1 MSAPLVAKRMPGRRG
16 ASEQNSSRGPAM
28 HPTAGLNPPNTFA
41 DLTVGCALSG
51 RPAPAIGWQVPC
63 TCGPRPR
70 PVLRVTSIFIR
81 APSLASLLAS
91 LKHLH
96 AHVHGE
102 RPPSRGVPCQVSP
115 IAQYAVSWRMLT
127 RDKLRGQAGQWSPT
141 RSVGRRQSQRPQAD
155 QGSLQ
160 DLEPL
165 VGFGRGFGW
174 RGGSVHHAGRQLP
187 VRAAE
192 AVRPALVV
200 PDPTFQNGWPA
211 STRFHQ
217 DGCEL
222 ENDPDDRP
230 EHL

>member
-1 MSAPLVAKRMPGRRG
+1 MPGRRG

-28 HPTAGLNPPNTFA
+28 HPTAGLNRPNTFA

-70 PVLRVTSIFIR
+70 PVLRVTSTCIR

-155 QGSLQ
+155 QGSL
-160 DLEPL
+160 PGFRA
-165 VGFGRGFGW
+165 VGRVLDAVSDGVEALFITQGVNYL
-174 RGGSVHHAGRQLP
+174 SGRQKP
-187 VRAAE
+187 F
-192 AVRPALVV
+192 ALHWSV
-200 PDPTFQNGWPA
+200 P
-211 STRFHQ
+211 
-217 DGCEL
+217 
-222 ENDPDDRP
+222 
-230 EHL
+230 